1 MIKDLD
7 NILSTLYNKKNDLE
21 TDIETNSKTRSALQE
36 EIVSLQTQVMDLG
49 NKIDA
54 NYEILEK
61 VMALISKSEEQYS
74 EIKHTAESLI
84 TELNTSLNVSL
95 NDTL

>member
-7 NILSTLYNKKNDLE
+7 NILSTLYNKKGELE
-21 TDIETNSKTRSALQE
+21 TDIEINSKTRSALQE

-95 NDTL
+95 ND

>member
-61 VMALISKSEEQYS
+61 VMALISKSEKQYS

-95 NDTL
+95 ND